1 MLGLVFTE
9 LIEMVEDRF
18 SPEVADRMLE
28 AVEDQGGGVY
38 TAVGSYPHEQVGAMV
53 ARLAEITGVPAD
65 DLVRAFGRHL
75 LTRFASSHPA
85 PFVRHPDVFDFL
97 ASIDTDIHVQ
107 VRKLYAA
114 ATPPRFQVL
123 ERDARTLRLQYLSP
137 RRMESLALG
146 LMEQLGEHLG
156 QPLHIEV
163 EPGDGPTV
171 FRIHKV
177 AA

>member
-18 SPEVADRMLE
+18 SEEVADRMIE
-28 AVEDQGGGVY
+28 AVEGQGGGVY
-38 TAVGSYPHEQVGAMV
+38 TAVGSYPHEQIGAMV
-53 ARLAEITGVPAD
+53 ARLSEVTGLPAD

-75 LTRFASSHPA
+75 LTRFAASHPG

-97 ASIDTDIHVQ
+97 AAIDSDIHVQ

-114 ATPPRFQVL
+114 ATPPRFEVL
-123 ERDARTLRLQYLSP
+123 ARDERTLRLQYISP
-137 RRMESLALG
+137 RRLESLALG

-156 QPLHIEV
+156 QPIRIEV
-163 EPGDGPTV
+163 EPAGEHTEFV
-171 FRIHKV
+171 IHRV